1 MGEMRY
7 LKPGS
12 FYCFSPPVM
21 LATFAIEI
29 FLAAYAIYRYRSDKI
44 AKITISILVLLAV
57 FQLAEYN
64 VCEGAFGLDSLT
76 WSRLGYVCI
85 TFLPALGIHALLTIA
100 KRSSPILLA
109 GVYALATAFA
119 IFFLTVGHGLT
130 SSVCNGNYVIF
141 EVNPQINTLYM
152 LYYYG
157 LEVLAVFMTWSLAQ
171 KTKVKKTRNA
181 LYGLMVGYL
190 CLLIPTTTVNIIDP
204 ETIRGIPSIMCGFAI
219 LLSILIITVVLP
231 NAGTVRSTNKK

>member
-1 MGEMRY
+1 MRY
-7 LKPGS
+7 LKPGNL
-12 FYCFSPPVM
+12 YCFSPPIM

-29 FLAAYAIYRYRSDKI
+29 FFAAYALYRYRSDKI
-44 AKITISILVLLAV
+44 AKITISILMLLSV

-64 VCEGAFGLDSLT
+64 VCEGAFGLDSLA

-85 TFLPALGIHALLTIA
+85 TFLPVLGVHALLTIA
-100 KRSSPILLA
+100 KRSSPMLLM
-109 GVYALATAFA
+109 GLYALATVFSVY
-119 IFFLTVGHGLT
+119 FLTVGHGLT

-157 LEVLAVFMTWSLAQ
+157 LEVFAVFMTWSLAQ
-171 KTKVKKTRNA
+171 KTKVKKVKNA

-204 ETIRGIPSIMCGFAI
+204 DTIRGIPSIMCGFAI
-219 LLSILIITVVLP
+219 LLAILIITVVLP
-231 NAGTVRSTNKK
+231 NAGTRKN